1 MGIAKKISES
11 LPDKIW
17 PPKKKD
23 KNFLISKSFIKNGK
37 ALIKISSIKDV
48 STINLS
54 NLEFSNIGNQK
65 GLQHYKDVLRIIFF
79 DIFAR
84 EKDFNKRKILKD
96 AYKF

>member
-1 MGIAKKISES
+1 MRAHQIEYGRK
-11 LPDKIW
+11 
-17 PPKKKD
+17 KKKD
-23 KNFLISKSFIKNGK
+23 KNFHIFKSFIDNGTVF
-37 ALIKISSIKDV
+37 IKISSIKDA

-54 NLEFSNIGNQK
+54 SFEFSNIGNQK

-84 EKDFNKRKILKD
+84 EKDLNKKKILKD

>member
-1 MGIAKKISES
+1 M
-11 LPDKIW
+11 
-17 PPKKKD
+17 
-23 KNFLISKSFIKNGK
+23 GK
-37 ALIKISSIKDV
+37 ALVKISSIKDI

-54 NLEFSNIGNQK
+54 SFEFSNIGNQK
-65 GLQHYKDVLRIIFF
+65 GLQHYKDVLRIIFL